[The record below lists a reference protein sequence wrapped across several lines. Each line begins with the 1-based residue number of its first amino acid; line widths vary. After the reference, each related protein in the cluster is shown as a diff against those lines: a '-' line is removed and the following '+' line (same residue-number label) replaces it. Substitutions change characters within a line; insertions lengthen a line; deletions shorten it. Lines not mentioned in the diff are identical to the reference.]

1 MARLT
6 KKGLEQFIID
16 VDFFADP
23 RVRKLIDH
31 QGSKAVTIYIILLC
45 NIYNK
50 GYYIRWNEDMLLVLS
65 EQSGC
70 EWVYAQEVVNACINV
85 GLLDKDLYQKEK
97 VLTSKDIQLKY
108 MTAQKLYRRKG
119 AVNEFSLINKDN
131 ITNKPHK
138 VVNPISYHRKHA
150 IKPKPSQVE
159 IVIPEEVTTTKAT
172 PPTKAPSTLDSEI
185 QEMMSDE
192 IWIDQIMYLHRV
204 DKNFITSMM
213 PFFKAQCIADGK
225 HKHYDLTDAKRHFN
239 NWLRIAINTRQ
250 RNGNANNNPY
260 EANREQANKHKLSLA
275 ERIQE
280 LDARERQRV
289 VVIGSS
295 KEV

>member
-70 EWVYAQEVVNACINV
+70 EWVYTQEVVNACINV
-85 GLLDKDLYQKEK
+85 GLLDKDLYRKEK
-97 VLTSKDIQLKY
+97 VITSKDIQLEY
-108 MTAQKLYRRKG
+108 MVTQKLYRRKG
-119 AVNEFSLINKDN
+119 VVNEFSLINNDN
-131 ITNKPHK
+131 VTKNKPHK
-138 VVNPISYHRKHA
+138 VVNPISYHRKHT

-172 PPTKAPSTLDSEI
+172 PPPKAKPTLDCEI
-185 QEMMSDE
+185 QEMINDE
-192 IWIDQIMYLHRV
+192 IWVDQIMYLHKV
-204 DKNFITSMM
+204 DKNFITNIM
-213 PFFKAQCIADGK
+213 PQFKAQCIADGK

-239 NWLRIAINTRQ
+239 NWLRIAIKRQ
-250 RNGNANNNPY
+250 RDGNTTSTNPY
-260 EANREQANKHKLSLA
+260 QANKKQSDEHKQSYLERAKQLA
-275 ERIQE
+275 C
-280 LDARERQRV
+280 REQLQSDRNR
-289 VVIGSS
+289 
-295 KEV
+295 K